1 MLVNEALELPDTD
14 QYFGYAKIFLL
25 QLRLSEPPIKATNQS
40 HETVE
45 VQGPTCHFQRLELSL
60 PSTKPVSV
68 SQVHTP
74 AGHREHSL
82 FLACAGLLKALD
94 HTNLV
99 YCRTYYCSDS
109 ADSVLPG
116 IMISVNNI
124 KRACLAALNNQ
135 LNPDSDKDAALALEL
150 VNTFQAPGFFVENNQ
165 LGFFTGKTVEGAE
178 WGPCWAGC
186 TAPPSFAAAASAPW
200 DRANHG

>member
-1 MLVNEALELPDTD
+1 
-14 QYFGYAKIFLL
+14 
-25 QLRLSEPPIKATNQS
+25 
-40 HETVE
+40 
-45 VQGPTCHFQRLELSL
+45 
-60 PSTKPVSV
+60 
-68 SQVHTP
+68 
-74 AGHREHSL
+74 
-82 FLACAGLLKALD
+82 
-94 HTNLV
+94 
-99 YCRTYYCSDS
+99 
-109 ADSVLPG
+109 
-116 IMISVNNI
+116 MISVNNI